1 MKLLRT
7 YLSLVLA
14 LVLFLSFAQPAAAG
28 SMYLSPGS
36 KTAASGSTFSL
47 GIRANMGGDLVNA
60 VEANLSY
67 PSDKLDFVGISAGG
81 SAFPIDASSGGGGGG
96 VRVSRG
102 VIGQGVSGDK
112 LIATVSFRVK
122 AGASGTATIGL
133 SGSLVRGADQANIS
147 SDGAGATITIGGT
160 QTSSNTTTAKQ
171 NQQKLSPTPTPLP
184 LTISA
189 VKVQDIQ
196 YKQAVVTFTTSRPA
210 IGLVEYGLSKNYG
223 LTAQETTATTT
234 HSLALTSE
242 LLTPGVTYHVRALSS
257 EKKDDNPVISSDIS
271 FTTKGL
277 QVEFSLT
284 TAENKPVANH
294 TVQLVTPQQTKTA
307 KTNNQGV
314 VTFTDLPPTQHTLI
328 VDVNGA
334 KTVSTITLTEPD
346 EKTLQSGNV
355 PITKIPV
362 KVAGTTSTMPSIIS
376 IGLSILT
383 LVLLAGIV
391 VFLKLKRKIQQP
403 TVAITNIPPQKVI

>member
-7 YLSLVLA
+7 YFSLVLV
-14 LVLFLSFAQPAAAG
+14 LVLFLSFAPLASAG
-28 SMYLSPGS
+28 SMYVSPGS
-36 KTAASGSTFSL
+36 KTAASGSSFSL

-122 AGASGTATIGL
+122 AGATGVATIGL

-147 SDGAGATITIGGT
+147 SGGAGATITISGT
-160 QTSSNTTTAKQ
+160 AQTSANTSAKKQ
-171 NQQKLSPTPTPLP
+171 NQQITLSPTPTPLP
-184 LTISA
+184 LIISD
-189 VKVQDIQ
+189 VKVRDIQ
-196 YKQAVVTFTTSRPA
+196 YNKAVVTFTTSRPA
-210 IGLVEYGLSKNYG
+210 IGLVEYGLNKNYG
-223 LTAQETTATTT
+223 LTAQESTATTT

-242 LLTPGVTYHVRALSS
+242 LLTPGVTYHLRALSS
-257 EKKDDNPVISSDIS
+257 EKTDENPVVSGDIS

-277 QVEFSLT
+277 QVEFSLS
-284 TAENKPVANH
+284 TAENKPLVNH

-307 KTNNQGV
+307 TTNNQGI

-328 VDVNGA
+328 VEVNGV
-334 KTVSTITLTEPD
+334 KTVSTITLSEPD
-346 EKTLQSGNV
+346 EKTLQSRNV

-362 KVAGTTSTMPSIIS
+362 KVVGIHTATPSIIL
-376 IGLSILT
+376 IGGLSIFA
-383 LVLLAGIV
+383 LLLLISTI
-391 VFLKLKRKIQQP
+391 VFLKLKRKAQQP
-403 TVAITNIPPQKVI
+403 TVAITNTPLQ